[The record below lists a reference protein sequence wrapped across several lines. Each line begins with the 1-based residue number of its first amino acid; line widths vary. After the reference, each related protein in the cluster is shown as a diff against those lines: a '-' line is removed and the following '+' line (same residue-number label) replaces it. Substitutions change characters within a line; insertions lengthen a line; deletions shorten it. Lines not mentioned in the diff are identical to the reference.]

1 MTSWSKMTYEKN
13 AKAKF
18 SKILVAIDGSEHS
31 MKAAEYA
38 IYLARDNNAQLIALT
53 VLDITK
59 IGYAASAFIASPMHG
74 LDELEQKRK
83 EAHEWLDKVGKL
95 TSSQKANDAI
105 HFKSQIEES
114 MSVAGTIVDFAENQN
129 IDLIVVGSRG
139 RSGFTKL
146 LLGSVASRVVT
157 YASCPV
163 LVIKWNRYNITTL
176 CTGADAEKQ
185 VTEGLDLILTHLKNL
200 TRWPR
205 TISTKVSEWRQIQV
219 YSKQEAL

>member
-1 MTSWSKMTYEKN
+1 MAYEKTTK
-13 AKAKF
+13 AKKF
-18 SKILVAIDGSEHS
+18 SKILIAIDGSDHS

-38 IYLARDNNAQLIALT
+38 IDLARDNKAQLIALT

-83 EAHEWLDKVGKL
+83 EAQEWLDNVARL
-95 TSSQKANDAI
+95 TPLQKGNDDI
-105 HFKSQIEES
+105 QFKSQIEES
-114 MSVAGTIVDFAENQN
+114 MSVAGTIVEFAENQN

-146 LLGSVASRVVT
+146 LLGSVASRIVT

-163 LVIKWNRYNITTL
+163 LVIK
-176 CTGADAEKQ
+176 
-185 VTEGLDLILTHLKNL
+185 
-200 TRWPR
+200 
-205 TISTKVSEWRQIQV
+205 
-219 YSKQEAL
+219 

>member
-1 MTSWSKMTYEKN
+1 MTYEKN

-38 IYLARDNNAQLIALT
+38 IDLARDNKAQLIALT

-95 TSSQKANDAI
+95 ISPQKANDYDI
-105 HFKSQIEES
+105 QFKSQIEES
-114 MSVAGTIVDFAENQN
+114 MSVSGTIVEFAENQN

-139 RSGFTKL
+139 RSGFKKL

-163 LVIKWNRYNITTL
+163 LVIK
-176 CTGADAEKQ
+176 
-185 VTEGLDLILTHLKNL
+185 
-200 TRWPR
+200 
-205 TISTKVSEWRQIQV
+205 
-219 YSKQEAL
+219 